1 MRAKAWAA
9 AIVLTLAAC
18 SRTGTIA
25 GNIFV
30 QTPRGEV
37 NPVARIS
44 VSGIPSTEA
53 FERDSA
59 AALAAFEAEVEP
71 ARQAEQAA
79 AASVDEARLA
89 WDRTL
94 AAGRTAGVGANRRR
108 RGPQTTARERQLWEQ
123 LRAAEHVLFQAKR
136 RVWEVARQHDG
147 QADSWLAKHIAE
159 RVETDADG
167 HYVLAGLPAGKTILY
182 VRVPVRD
189 QILVWFLPVLVRAGV
204 QRVDLNEANRGG
216 WPFVP

>member
-1 MRAKAWAA
+1 MKAKAWVA

-18 SRTGTIA
+18 SRSGTIA
-25 GNIFV
+25 GDIFV

-44 VSGIPSTEA
+44 VSAIPPTQV
-53 FERDSA
+53 FEHDWA

-71 ARQAEQAA
+71 ARKAQQAA
-79 AASVDEARLA
+79 ADSVEEARLA
-89 WDRTL
+89 WDRAL
-94 AAGRTAGVGANRRR
+94 AAGRTAGAGANRRH
-108 RGPQTTARERQLWEQ
+108 RGPRTTARERQLWEQ
-123 LRAAEHVLFQAKR
+123 LRAAEHALFQAKR
-136 RVWEVARQHDG
+136 RVWEVARKHDG
-147 QADSWLAKHIAE
+147 QADSLLAKHIAE

-167 HYVLAGLPAGKTILY
+167 HYVLAGFPAGKTILY

-189 QILVWFLPVLVRAGV
+189 QILIWFLPVLVRAGV